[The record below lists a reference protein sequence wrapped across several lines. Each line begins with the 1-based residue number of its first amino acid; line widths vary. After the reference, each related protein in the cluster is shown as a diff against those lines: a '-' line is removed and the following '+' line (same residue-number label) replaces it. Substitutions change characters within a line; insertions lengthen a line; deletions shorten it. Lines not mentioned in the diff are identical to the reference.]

1 MAKAILFV
9 GHSGC
14 GKTTLCEAIL
24 FSEKITKKLGRT
36 DEGTSILDYDPEEQ
50 ERKITINLGVAHFEK
65 NGEKLFL
72 LDSPGFLDFQGE
84 FLSALHITDLVCL
97 VINAGAGIEVGTE
110 IFGEKIFEKTIPA
123 CVFISKM
130 KSENVNVKEI
140 LKGLRETFDKKFIL
154 LTYPKGEGLSFEGVT
169 SIFEEVPKEWQRE
182 KSEAMESIVE
192 MDESLVE
199 KYLESGEVS
208 ENEIKFA
215 LKKGIKEGAIVPVF
229 FGDSIEGKGIPEFV
243 ESLSKF
249 FPSYEEMPFR
259 KAKTRDG
266 RETEIEPSPDKGTLA
281 FVFKTMSDPHLGE
294 INYVRV
300 LRGTLKIGKELL
312 NTKRN
317 VREKITS
324 LYSVQGKE
332 RKEVEEIKTGEIGA
346 IVKLK
351 DTHTNDTLS
360 SPEEVLTYPEIEFPW
375 KSVQVAIVPRTK
387 QDEEKV
393 SEALHRLTAED
404 PTFSFHY
411 NPELKQTIL
420 EGLGEIHLNVILAK
434 MKRRFGV
441 EVTQARPKI
450 PYRETIRKKAE
461 SMGKY
466 VKQSGGRGQ
475 YGICN
480 IRIEPLE
487 RGKNYEFVNSIFGG
501 AIPSNFIPA
510 VETGIKKAMQ
520 SGVLAGY
527 SVIDVRVELYD
538 GKYHPVD
545 SSNIAFEI
553 AGSMA
558 FREAQQKADPYLLE
572 PIYEVEIIV
581 PEEMMGDVMGDLN
594 SRRGRILGMEPYAKK
609 KQKIKAYVP
618 LAELYGYSSALRS
631 ITKGKGA
638 FFAKFSHYDEVP
650 KEIAQKIIEEA
661 KREKEEKS

>member
-1 MAKAILFV
+1 MAKTILFV

-24 FSEKITKKLGRT
+24 FNQKVTKRLGRT

-50 ERKITINLGVAHFEK
+50 ERKITINLGMAHFEK
-65 NGEKLFL
+65 NGEKIFL

-84 FLSALHITDLVCL
+84 FLSGLHIADIACL

-110 IFGEKIFEKTIPA
+110 IFGEKIFEKGIPV

-130 KSENVNVKEI
+130 KSENVNVKDI
-140 LKGLRETFDKKFIL
+140 LKALRETFEKKFIL
-154 LTYPKGEGLSFEGVT
+154 LNVPKGEGLGFEDVI
-169 SIFEEVPKEWQRE
+169 SIFEELPSDWQKEKE
-182 KSEAMESIVE
+182 ETMESIVE
-192 MDESLVE
+192 MDENLVE
-199 KYLESGEVS
+199 KYLETGEVK
-208 ENEIKFA
+208 EEELKNA
-215 LKKGIKEGAIVPVF
+215 LKKGIKDGLIVPVF
-229 FGDSIEGKGIPEFV
+229 FGDTIEGIGIAEFI

-249 FPSYEEMPFR
+249 FPSYEELPCK
-259 KAKTRDG
+259 KAKDKSG
-266 RETEIEPSPDKGTLA
+266 NEVEIEPDPEEGEVA

-300 LRGTLKIGKELL
+300 LRGTLRTGKELL
-312 NTKRN
+312 NSKRN
-317 VREKITS
+317 IKEKITS

-332 RKEVEEIKTGEIGA
+332 RKEVDFIGLGEIGA

-351 DTHTNDTLS
+351 DTHTNDTLC
-360 SPEEVLTYPEIEFPW
+360 SPEAPVIYPEIEFPW
-375 KSVQVAIVPRTK
+375 RSVQIAIIPKTK

-411 NPELKQTIL
+411 DPELRQTIV
-420 EGLGEIHLNVILAK
+420 EGLGEIHLNVILSK

-441 EVTQARPKI
+441 EVSQGKPKI
-450 PYRETIRKKAE
+450 PYRETIRKKSTA
-461 SMGKY
+461 MGKY

-480 IRIEPLE
+480 IRIEPLP
-487 RGKNYEFVNSIFGG
+487 RGKEYEFINSIFGG
-501 AIPSNFIPA
+501 AIPANFIPA

-527 SVIDVRVELYD
+527 PVIDVKVELYD

-558 FREAQQKADPYLLE
+558 FREAQEKADPYLLE

-594 SRRGRILGMEPYAKK
+594 SRRGRILGMEPYGKK
-609 KQKIKAYVP
+609 KQKIRAYVP
-618 LAELYGYSSALRS
+618 LAELHGYSSALRS
-631 ITKGKGA
+631 ITKGKGVY
-638 FFAKFSHYDEVP
+638 FAKFSHYDEVP
-650 KEIAQKIIEEA
+650 RELAQKIIEEA
-661 KREKEEKS
+661 KREKEEG